1 MIQRLLVAFDG
12 SEQSKK
18 AFAYA
23 IDLATRYSAR
33 VYVLSVV
40 QPPEPVEAIEAQAVL
55 RSLIDYCKSLAEPLR
70 QEAAAAGVNPEFEVR
85 VGHPA
90 EQIVVFA
97 KQEEVDTIVMGNRG
111 RSHNQRWL
119 LGSIARRVMNYA
131 ECTVTVV
138 R

>member
-1 MIQRLLVAFDG
+1 MIEKLLVAFDG
-12 SEQSKK
+12 SDQSKK
-18 AFAYA
+18 AFTYA
-23 IDLATRYSAR
+23 IDLAKKYSAR
-33 VYVLSVV
+33 VFVLSVV
-40 QPPEPVEAIEAQAVL
+40 QPPEPAEAIETQSVL
-55 RSLIDYCKSLAEPLR
+55 QSLIAYCKSLAEPLKK
-70 QEAAAAGVNPEFEVR
+70 EASEAGVEPEFEVR

-97 KQEEVDTIVMGNRG
+97 RNAGVDAIVMGHRG
-111 RSHNQRWL
+111 RSHTQRWL